1 MLQHLSA
8 TSPYVCD
15 LSRGPIEPANRMA
28 STSTNKLT
36 GLLEPKESISK
47 TRTPLKLLGP
57 EEVPMDTTMTTHDIN
72 ASLQPVWYTE
82 QTIVDDHHIQ
92 QEDNPS
98 MIQEK
103 SLTTLTRSTLPP
115 IQSAN
120 TLIDEED
127 DFVPRQPS
135 LMHKSSTFTIES
147 PMKVDLAS
155 DDLEKENIIK
165 DDPMPSMT
173 APSDESF
180 RALEHLL
187 GLGSA
192 TTTMR
197 ESPKPNH
204 DTLSLTVVTP
214 TDIIN
219 STRRS
224 SRLIFAQKTIT
235 DSLPSSQEIPIMETI
250 ESIASASPPS
260 FLADNTTIADE
271 QPSMTSNQ
279 QNSFDLTESNSKIDD
294 ESNFSFELNDFTNS
308 TKNESTINVP
318 EPTAPMITMR
328 APTCADVAYRALIK
342 SRTNGRVSQPIK
354 ADSPLATTNKARSS
368 APASRF
374 LRSSCR
380 RISTDSAAQNSL
392 VQEQTA
398 TNNECFINNEDEVD
412 KDQQQGFIDIVSVPE
427 EDESEQE
434 KSMSVTLNTDSPK
447 QSNASYATSPK
458 QANASY
464 VNSPKQGNVS
474 NVNTPKQS
482 NVSYVNSPKQSNT
495 SKFNSPKQGN
505 TSKFN
510 SPKQGNTSNLDLSK
524 QIDESYQSVAS
535 EQPQIGSP
543 SQELA
548 PLLSREY
555 TYNTPKRRS
564 SKPNGS
570 VLNATTNST
579 ILTQQKTVNE
589 EQQFK
594 SPSVASK
601 SMLNILLTQPTEQTI
616 LSPMESAVNSPAIAS
631 KSMLGVLLTQK
642 EERTSTRK
650 SKAAL
655 TPAQSPSLASKSML
669 EVLLTKPT
677 QTEQRTSTR
686 KSKAALTPV
695 SSATN
700 SPSIVSKSMLGV
712 LLTKPT
718 QTEER
723 PSTRNSKILK
733 PTPSVVSKSMLNIL
747 LTQPTDVEQ
756 SALHDTLTT
765 SVKPSPRRTSRGT
778 KRLSANLTPRA
789 SINPLHS
796 STPSSTTRHKSLQM
810 VSIGEQEQVLT
821 TALTQQEIEIVQ
833 VDDSHEESIR
843 QSTPP
848 SRTMDAG
855 VQTTPSLNMV
865 TRRYFDSLD
874 QESTSLFEMNKSSSS
889 VMVEEKQITPLQTKI
904 IMNLKRNVRFQL
916 TPTTD
921 ARLTEKEKLE
931 ETLRGLKPDVVI
943 NPTPVVAQV
952 VKAEVKK
959 PVKRLK
965 KASKPK
971 KKLLTKKK
979 KTTAIKKPIEN
990 IPQEVQHIS
999 RKKDSKTKVE
1009 STPSKKAS
1017 QRKRASS
1024 EVVVE
1029 AVTAKRSKVSKPAEA
1044 RVTSSKVRTAS
1055 ASIKKS
1061 KVESTKRQR
1070 SASKTNEKKKAETK
1084 KQKPAATKIAKPESK
1099 QNASKAKKAE
1109 PKQEK
1114 PTPVKAE
1121 KSESKRAAS
1130 KANKKNSSST
1140 ETVAT
1145 KVTVEPTKSTRG
1157 ASGNTKKA
1165 TSQPAEEKHNAS
1177 TINENNK
1184 VEIVEPKRKS
1194 LKSTK
1199 KSKSEPQRVV
1209 PTTKKT
1215 ESTERKRG
1223 ASITKKN
1230 IPVEPTEEKQN
1241 TSIAN
1246 KTTTAESMNNRQ
1258 SRAQSRSTNKNNE
1271 VVQKVETKP
1280 TKSATK
1286 TKKAQVE
1293 SVEKK
1298 EVEKE
1303 KPTVQIV
1310 ESNQEQRQKFEEL
1323 TVAELKSRLTK
1334 HKEDIP
1340 KGAKKADLIALL
1352 LKKETHLVKEQKP
1365 IEIPIVK
1372 TTRRHKK

>member
-36 GLLEPKESISK
+36 DLLEPKESISK

-57 EEVPMDTTMTTHDIN
+57 EEVPADTTMASHDIN

-92 QEDNPS
+92 QEDNAS

-115 IQSAN
+115 IPSESA
-120 TLIDEED
+120 LIDEED

-147 PMKVDLAS
+147 PMKVDSAS
-155 DDLEKENIIK
+155 DDLEKENLIK

-224 SRLIFAQKTIT
+224 SRLSFAQKTIT

-279 QNSFDLTESNSKIDD
+279 QNSFDLTENNSKIDD

-308 TKNESTINVP
+308 TKNESTINAP
-318 EPTAPMITMR
+318 EPTPPMITMR

-398 TNNECFINNEDEVD
+398 TNNECFINNEAEVD
-412 KDQQQGFIDIVSVPE
+412 MDQQEGFIDIVSVPE
-427 EDESEQE
+427 EDEIEQE
-434 KSMSVTLNTDSPK
+434 KSMSVTLNTKQDNTSNVNSPKQAYASYVNSPKQDNVSSVNTPKQINSSYVNSPK
-447 QSNASYATSPK
+447 QSNASYA
-458 QANASY
+458 
-464 VNSPKQGNVS
+464 
-474 NVNTPKQS
+474 
-482 NVSYVNSPKQSNT
+482 
-495 SKFNSPKQGN
+495 NSPKQGN

-510 SPKQGNTSNLDLSK
+510 SPKQRNTSNLNLSK
-524 QIDESYQSVAS
+524 QIDECYQSVAS
-535 EQPQIGSP
+535 EQPQMGSP

-564 SKPNGS
+564 SKRNGS
-570 VLNATTNST
+570 MLNATTNAT
-579 ILTQQKTVNE
+579 IPTQEKTINE
-589 EQQFK
+589 DDQLK
-594 SPSVASK
+594 SPSITSK

-616 LSPMESAVNSPAIAS
+616 LSPMESAVNSPAITS
-631 KSMLGVLLTQK
+631 KSMLGVISTQN

-655 TPAQSPSLASKSML
+655 TPVSSAAQSPSLASKSML

-677 QTEQRTSTR
+677 QTEQRVSTR

-695 SSATN
+695 SSAAN

-723 PSTRNSKILK
+723 RSTRNSKVLK

-756 SALHDTLTT
+756 TALHDTLST
-765 SVKPSPRRTSRGT
+765 SIKPSSQRASRGI

-796 STPSSTTRHKSLQM
+796 STPSSTTRHKSLKM
-810 VSIGEQEQVLT
+810 VSIGEQEQILT
-821 TALTQQEIEIVQ
+821 TVPTQQEIEIVQ
-833 VDDSHEESIR
+833 LDDSREESIR

-855 VQTTPSLNMV
+855 VQTTPSLNMGS
-865 TRRYFDSLD
+865 RRYFDSLD
-874 QESTSLFEMNKSSSS
+874 QESPSLLEMNKSSSS
-889 VMVEEKQITPLQTKI
+889 VIVQEKQITPLQAKI

-931 ETLRGLKPDVVI
+931 ETLRGLKPDIVI

-971 KKLLTKKK
+971 KKLLTRKK
-979 KTTAIKKPIEN
+979 KTTATKKPIEN
-990 IPQEVQHIS
+990 NPQEVQHIS
-999 RKKDSKTKVE
+999 PKKDSKTKVE

-1017 QRKRASS
+1017 QRKRASP
-1024 EVVVE
+1024 EVAVE
-1029 AVTAKRSKVSKPAEA
+1029 SVTAKRSKVSKPTDA
-1044 RVTSSKVRTAS
+1044 RVASSNVRTAS
-1055 ASIKKS
+1055 ASNKTS

-1070 SASKTNEKKKAETK
+1070 SASKTSEKK
-1084 KQKPAATKIAKPESK
+1084 KQKPTATKVDEPEPK
-1099 QNASKAKKAE
+1099 QNASKTKKAQ

-1121 KSESKRAAS
+1121 KPESKRAAS
-1130 KANKKNSSST
+1130 KANKKNSPST
-1140 ETVAT
+1140 EIVAAKAT
-1145 KVTVEPTKSTRG
+1145 AEPTKLTRS
-1157 ASGNTKKA
+1157 ASANTKKT
-1165 TSQPAEEKHNAS
+1165 TSQPTEEKRSAS
-1177 TINENNK
+1177 TINETNK
-1184 VEIVEPKRKS
+1184 VEVIEPKRKS

-1199 KSKSEPQRVV
+1199 KSKSEPQRIV

-1223 ASITKKN
+1223 ASVTKKN
-1230 IPVEPTEEKQN
+1230 NPVEPTEEKQN
-1241 TSIAN
+1241 ISIAN
-1246 KTTTAESMNNRQ
+1246 KKTTAEPINKRQ
-1258 SRAQSRSTNKNNE
+1258 SRAQSRSANKNNE
-1271 VVQKVETKP
+1271 VVRKVETKP

-1286 TKKAQVE
+1286 PKKAQ
-1293 SVEKK
+1293 VEKK

-1303 KPTVQIV
+1303 KPIVQIV
-1310 ESNQEQRQKFEEL
+1310 ESNREQRQKFEEL

-1334 HKEDIP
+1334 HNEDIP

-1352 LKKETHLVKEQKP
+1352 LKKETHLVKEQKS